1 MVFKRWRQWMAI
13 GNQTTMLSNLPP
25 EIVTEMSSYLPYTDI
40 LMLRKVKFSV
50 IPLYRISMNIEN
62 ILQAFTCEDL
72 RDATNAHAVWL
83 NLAKEYVAQNPHSD
97 LANTQSLG
105 SLTTDQIREQFEK
118 RLIVDH
124 VWQLSNQIYPSVKR
138 IGGPSSAI
146 TTIRIAPGGRWLFAG
161 TDEYSVYYW
170 DLDANNPELVL
181 LAPSHGAG
189 NTPGA
194 DNIVAAIDFL
204 VEPSD
209 PLSGFII
216 AWAERD
222 SIFDRDCRT
231 SGEFLHLWDVIP
243 QENGMLIAKHLKT
256 IPLPYN
262 GFSTK
267 LSFNDRL
274 VARAMEGRVDVY
286 WWRECTETS
295 LVRCTVQF
303 KKKPLIPQTNVCVI
317 GCDGLLVFTRYQDRH
332 KAQFFAL
339 EPESSEISQYGK
351 AVSHATKMW
360 SFRFSCKY
368 HGREISRPYFDGANY
383 YQIIAMHNG
392 IFSLTIPASR
402 PDEPSL
408 TKVLDFDLHQR
419 ESDARIYGLGLNKG
433 YCRVWLLAGLDEWIL
448 PI

>member
-1 MVFKRWRQWMAI
+1 
-13 GNQTTMLSNLPP
+13 MLSNLPP
-25 EIVTEMSSYLPYTDI
+25 EIVTEIVSYLPYANI
-40 LMLRKVKFSV
+40 LILRK
-50 IPLYRISMNIEN
+50 
-62 ILQAFTCEDL
+62 AFTCEDL
-72 RDATNAHAVWL
+72 HDATNAHAIWL
-83 NLAKEYVAQNPHSD
+83 NLAKEYIAQNPHSD
-97 LANTQSLG
+97 LTNTQSLG
-105 SLTTDQIREQFEK
+105 SLTADQIRGQFEK

-124 VWQLSNQIYPSVKR
+124 VWQLSNQIYPSLKR

-194 DNIVAAIDFL
+194 YKIVAAIDFL
-204 VEPSD
+204 VERSD

-222 SIFDRDCRT
+222 SVFDRDCRT

-274 VARAMEGRVDVY
+274 VARTMEGRVDVY

-303 KKKPLIPQTNVCVI
+303 KKKPLITNVCVI

-351 AVSHATKMW
+351 VISDATKMW

-368 HGREISRPYFDGANY
+368 HGCEISRPYFDGKTY
-383 YQIIAMHNG
+383 HQIIAMHNG

-433 YCRVWLLAGLDEWIL
+433 YCRCND
-448 PI
+448 